1 MTRPLIT
8 ESLPTTRLTTLKE
21 TYEQADASKESGLQ
35 ERIDIPL
42 IGIISRLVAQKGFDL
57 IDYVMDEILKM
68 DIQFVLLGAGEY
80 SMNKC
85 SGIIRKSIRVKFL

>member
-1 MTRPLIT
+1 MLQK
-8 ESLPTTRLTTLKE
+8 SL
-21 TYEQADASKESGLQ
+21 GLQ

-68 DIQFVLLGAGEY
+68 DIQFVLLGAGNIG
-80 SMNKC
+80 MNKC

>member
-42 IGIISRLVAQKGFDL
+42 IGIISGWLPKRFDL

-68 DIQFVLLGAGEY
+68 DIQFVLLGQ
-80 SMNKC
+80 
-85 SGIIRKSIRVKFL
+85 GI